1 MRILSGGER
10 NRLLLARLFTKPSN
24 VLVLDEPTNDLDMET
39 LEVLEERLLE
49 YSGTILLVS
58 HDRAFLNNVV
68 TSTLVFED
76 DGVVTEYAGG
86 YDDWINQR
94 PGQNDKKNS
103 DKKNTIRKKAS
114 KKRLKKEEDR
124 PRKLT
129 FKERGEL
136 ERLPGRI
143 EDLEQ
148 ERNRIYEQMSSPEFY
163 RSDSEK
169 ISQTQARLEELERI
183 LDETYD
189 RWEELESLRETNI
202 IQD

>member
-1 MRILSGGER
+1 VRILSGGER
-10 NRLLLARLFTKPSN
+10 KRLLLARLFTKPSN
-24 VLVLDEPTNDLDMET
+24 VLVLDEPSNDLDMET

-76 DGVVTEYAGG
+76 DGVVIEYAGG

-94 PGQNDKKNS
+94 PAQDDKKGL
-103 DKKNTIRKKAS
+103 DKRDSIRKKAS
-114 KKRLKKEEDR
+114 KKRPKKTDR

-136 ERLPGRI
+136 ETLPVRI
-143 EDLEQ
+143 EELEK
-148 ERNRIYEQMSSPEFY
+148 ERNRIYEQMSSPELY
-163 RSDSEK
+163 RGDGER
-169 ISQTQARLEELERI
+169 ISQTQTRLEELERE

-189 RWEELESLRETNI
+189 RWEELENLREANI
-202 IQD
+202 IQS